1 MIRVLIVD
9 DHPVVR
15 SGLEMI
21 LSKEPNIAVVGA
33 VGNGHRVIG
42 FLRSNPCDVLVLDL
56 TMPGMTGLEVIGQ
69 LKREKKEVKVLIL
82 SMHKEEMYVVA
93 AFKAGAAGYLT
104 KECAPNELIRAVKK
118 VAAGGKY
125 MSPSSAEKMAFEI
138 GRIPAGKAPH
148 ETLTSREFQVM
159 RMIAAGLHRG
169 TCRRVICEC
178 KDNKLPQNQNFGKN
192 AYEDQHRVD
201 PLRAGEQTHR
211 VISSVGKLPTNKSV
225 FYLFSELPITVEK

>member
-21 LSKEPNIAVVGA
+21 LLKDPNIVVVGA

-69 LKREKKEVKVLIL
+69 LKREKKEIRVLIL
-82 SMHKEEMYVVA
+82 SMHKEEMYVLA

-104 KECAPNELIRAVKK
+104 KECAPDELITAVKK
-118 VAAGGKY
+118 IAAGGNY
-125 MSPSSAEKMAFEI
+125 VSPSFAEKMAFEI

-159 RMIAAGLHRG
+159 RMIAAGLTPKNIAGELYVSVKTINSHRIRILEKMNMK
-169 TCRRVICEC
+169 TNAELTRYALE
-178 KDNKLPQNQNFGKN
+178 NKLI
-192 AYEDQHRVD
+192 E
-201 PLRAGEQTHR
+201 
-211 VISSVGKLPTNKSV
+211 
-225 FYLFSELPITVEK
+225 

>member
-159 RMIAAGLHRG
+159 RMIAAGLTPRNIAGELYVSVKTINSHRIRILEKMHMK
-169 TCRRVICEC
+169 TNTELTRYALE
-178 KDNKLPQNQNFGKN
+178 NKLI
-192 AYEDQHRVD
+192 E
-201 PLRAGEQTHR
+201 
-211 VISSVGKLPTNKSV
+211 
-225 FYLFSELPITVEK
+225 